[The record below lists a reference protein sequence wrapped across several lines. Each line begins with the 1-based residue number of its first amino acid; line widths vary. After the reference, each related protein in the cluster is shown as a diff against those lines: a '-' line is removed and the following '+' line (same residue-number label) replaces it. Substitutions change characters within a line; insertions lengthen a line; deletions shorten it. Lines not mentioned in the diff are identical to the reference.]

1 MVYKDQIPW
10 FATSNGVIDLKTS
23 ADFRDN
29 RYTNNEIVNNNN
41 NNSNNETNNDEKE
54 SSSKGSA
61 KSQSKLMTKVMPGGL
76 PPLPQDPPRPL
87 TGPPPPKDNE
97 LYGDILV
104 IPPIRQHQGL
114 TSPDDPPPA
123 YTRYIQ
129 VREIDQMQ
137 SGWKTIKQFIVM
149 VQSFLFP
156 IMILESFDKP

>member
-41 NNSNNETNNDEKE
+41 NNNETTNNEKE

-61 KSQSKLMTKVMPGGL
+61 KSHSKLMTNVMPGGL
-76 PPLPQDPPRPL
+76 PPLAQV

-114 TSPDDPPPA
+114 TLADDPPPA
-123 YTRYIQ
+123 YTRFIQ
-129 VREIDQMQ
+129 V
-137 SGWKTIKQFIVM
+137 
-149 VQSFLFP
+149 
-156 IMILESFDKP
+156 

>member
-41 NNSNNETNNDEKE
+41 NNETNNNEKE
-54 SSSKGSA
+54 NSSSKGSA
-61 KSQSKLMTKVMPGGL
+61 NSQSKLMTKVMPGGL
-76 PPLPQDPPRPL
+76 PPLAQDPPLTL

-114 TSPDDPPPA
+114 TRADDPPPA
-123 YTRYIQ
+123 YTRFIQ
-129 VREIDQMQ
+129 VR
-137 SGWKTIKQFIVM
+137 VM
-149 VQSFLFP
+149 CQIRS
-156 IMILESFDKP
+156 